1 MGNVERR
8 PEKLPRETRVYINR
22 IQQFMGEGKA

>member
-8 PEKLPRETRVYINR
+8 PDKLPRETRVYIDR
-22 IQQFMGEGKA
+22 IQRFMDEGKA